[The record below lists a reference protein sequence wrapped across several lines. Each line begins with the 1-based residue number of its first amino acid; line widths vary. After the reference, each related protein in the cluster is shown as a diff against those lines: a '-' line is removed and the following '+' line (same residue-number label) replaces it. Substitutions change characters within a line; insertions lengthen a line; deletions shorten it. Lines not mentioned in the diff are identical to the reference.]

1 MDLKQT
7 PFLKISTIKID
18 IESTTNT
25 DGVVHL
31 KSTIKLKKCPHRMT
45 HRLTHWATKTP
56 DKVFLA
62 QKNAAGIW
70 QTLTYA
76 ETLKKV
82 RTIARYLLQS
92 NVSDERPIAILSENS
107 LEHALIAL
115 AALHIGVPYSPIAPA
130 YSLKSTDFD
139 KLKHTIKLLTPALI
153 FVQNGKQY
161 EAALKAVTNKNIEI
175 VAVNDTLSNHTPF
188 DSLLVERLG
197 SILVDIA
204 YKRIKPDT
212 IAKILFTSG
221 STGLPKGVINTHG
234 NITTNWQQITQTF
247 PFMKNGGLTF
257 IDWLPWNH
265 VFGGNHNFGLTL
277 FNGGSLYIDEG
288 NPTPKGIH
296 KTVENLRNIAPT
308 MYCNVP
314 KGFEDLIP
322 FLKANK
328 ALCDNFFSK
337 LKLFFYAGAGMPQ
350 HVWDALEQLAY
361 ETTGKRI
368 MISTGLGMTETSPS
382 SMFNV
387 HFGSFAGML
396 GVPVAGLELKLVPNG
411 GKLEARFRGKNV
423 MPGYWRNPKATENAF
438 DDEGYYCTGDAL
450 KFVDENN
457 PNAGMIFDGRIAEDF
472 KLNTGTWVSV
482 GVLKAQLIAAGKG
495 LIQDAVITGHDRGFL
510 GAIVFPE
517 LNYCKKLAELN
528 TETDV
533 KVIVKDPSVLAALQV
548 VLNDFSKESKGSST
562 LIKRAVFADFDL
574 SIDKGEITDKGSI
587 NQRQILAN
595 RKQYVQ
601 MIYNC
606 KDFSQVLEVQK

>member
-62 QKNAAGIW
+62 QKNADGIW

-82 RTIARYLLQS
+82 RTIARYLIQT

-234 NITTNWQQITQTF
+234 NITTNWQDR
-247 PFMKNGGLTF
+247 K
-257 IDWLPWNH
+257 
-265 VFGGNHNFGLTL
+265 
-277 FNGGSLYIDEG
+277 
-288 NPTPKGIH
+288 
-296 KTVENLRNIAPT
+296 
-308 MYCNVP
+308 
-314 KGFEDLIP
+314 
-322 FLKANK
+322 
-328 ALCDNFFSK
+328 
-337 LKLFFYAGAGMPQ
+337 
-350 HVWDALEQLAY
+350 
-361 ETTGKRI
+361 
-368 MISTGLGMTETSPS
+368 
-382 SMFNV
+382 
-387 HFGSFAGML
+387 
-396 GVPVAGLELKLVPNG
+396 
-411 GKLEARFRGKNV
+411 
-423 MPGYWRNPKATENAF
+423 
-438 DDEGYYCTGDAL
+438 
-450 KFVDENN
+450 
-457 PNAGMIFDGRIAEDF
+457 
-472 KLNTGTWVSV
+472 SV
-482 GVLKAQLIAAGKG
+482 V
-495 LIQDAVITGHDRGFL
+495 
-510 GAIVFPE
+510 
-517 LNYCKKLAELN
+517 
-528 TETDV
+528 
-533 KVIVKDPSVLAALQV
+533 
-548 VLNDFSKESKGSST
+548 
-562 LIKRAVFADFDL
+562 
-574 SIDKGEITDKGSI
+574 
-587 NQRQILAN
+587 
-595 RKQYVQ
+595 
-601 MIYNC
+601 
-606 KDFSQVLEVQK
+606 